1 MTEEKKKY
9 SPFDIASN
17 INEKKGVLDVEE
29 VGYESY
35 VINRVF
41 SNTPD
46 SVLFANEMNRNWGIP
61 KQQQYD
67 FYYFGLPKKK
77 RFGKWHKNQDDK
89 EALELIQDYF
99 GYSRRKAK
107 DVLQLLR
114 PHLNEIAAELY
125 KGGRNVKKDR
135 FN

>member
-1 MTEEKKKY
+1 MGEKL

-29 VGYESY
+29 VGYDTY

-41 SNTPD
+41 SNTAD
-46 SVLFANEMNRNWGIP
+46 SVLFANELNIRWGIP

-67 FYYFGLPKKK
+67 FYYHGLPKKK
-77 RFGKWHKNQDDK
+77 RFGKWYKNQDDTASLK
-89 EALELIQDYF
+89 LIQEYF

-107 DVLQLLR
+107 DVLELLR
-114 PHLNEIAAELY
+114 PRLDEIARELD
-125 KGGRNVKKDR
+125 KGGRNVKKER
-135 FN
+135 AT